1 MLIGIF
7 NGLIFFPVLL
17 SICGPGGDIQPQD
30 PSSTSIDPPTP
41 EPSPLPS
48 PVPKPRTSRRTSKPS
63 KRHQSDATLSTI
75 SEEPSQASSS
85 DVVVEPQVKVETT
98 VVPSTSSQSTSSRDN
113 RHRRVSLFF
122 HSNFQIS
129 LWHYEIMMTIHISIR
144 CIIHSG
150 KFDF

>member
-30 PSSTSIDPPTP
+30 PNSTSIDPPTP

-48 PVPKPRTSRRTSKPS
+48 PLPKPRTSRRTSKPS

-98 VVPSTSSQSTSSRDN
+98 VVPSTSSQSTSIRDN
-113 RHRRVSLFF
+113 RHQRVSHFVTFRL
-122 HSNFQIS
+122 QIWQ
-129 LWHYEIMMTIHISIR
+129 WHYVVSFR
-144 CIIHSG
+144 S
-150 KFDF
+150 

>member
-17 SICGPGGDIQPQD
+17 SICGPCGDIQPRD
-30 PSSTSIDPPTP
+30 PNSTSIDPPTP

-48 PVPKPRTSRRTSKPS
+48 LLPKPRSNRRTSKPS

-113 RHRRVSLFF
+113 RHRRVSHLVTFRLPYLAMLFHLDHNDYSHQ
-122 HSNFQIS
+122 HSM
-129 LWHYEIMMTIHISIR
+129 HYTYRWI
-144 CIIHSG
+144 
-150 KFDF
+150 